1 MLETHPYYSFYSYN
15 NNKYHGKVMALAALG
30 ATKNNA
36 DIVWKLPN
44 FEKELE
50 KLNLLQEPRE
60 SLQDLYLTRAQDL
73 RNTYDYLIL
82 NYSGGP
88 DSHNILETFLLN
100 NIFLDEIFIYSYF
113 SEETIVNLQNNYP
126 TTFVMFPEFYEAQK
140 SAIPVARY
148 LVEKYSPHTKITYVD
163 NFYQLHKVFWENIN
177 EKNYLENIKGNASV
191 LLTHRH
197 IARYRNPNFVPEW
210 KTIKN
215 RKKTAH
221 IWGIEKPN
229 IVYDNIGVYFEL
241 LDHTILSRIDLQ
253 HILTVDG
260 IPNNHELFYIH
271 PKSVKMF
278 LKQAHIIAKTFSK
291 DFFKN
296 PEISTSTRKKQD
308 ALARVI
314 YSFKTK
320 LPYSGL
326 KLGDLITKYE
336 DVPLLKELAKTGIIP
351 GYADMTEPL
360 NLKLYADDKNSLSS
374 INYDKFLSFIYHSLF
389 KGADKKQLLHTLC
402 LGFTSKRYY
411 IKIH

>member
-1 MLETHPYYSFYSYN
+1 
-15 NNKYHGKVMALAALG
+15 
-30 ATKNNA
+30 
-36 DIVWKLPN
+36 
-44 FEKELE
+44 
-50 KLNLLQEPRE
+50 
-60 SLQDLYLTRAQDL
+60 
-73 RNTYDYLIL
+73 
-82 NYSGGP
+82 
-88 DSHNILETFLLN
+88 
-100 NIFLDEIFIYSYF
+100 
-113 SEETIVNLQNNYP
+113 
-126 TTFVMFPEFYEAQK
+126 
-140 SAIPVARY
+140 
-148 LVEKYSPHTKITYVD
+148 
-163 NFYQLHKVFWENIN
+163 
-177 EKNYLENIKGNASV
+177 
-191 LLTHRH
+191 
-197 IARYRNPNFVPEW
+197 
-210 KTIKN
+210 
-215 RKKTAH
+215 
-221 IWGIEKPN
+221 
-229 IVYDNIGVYFEL
+229 
-241 LDHTILSRIDLQ
+241 
-253 HILTVDG
+253 
-260 IPNNHELFYIH
+260 
-271 PKSVKMF
+271 MF